1 MPLPSPEQVAADR
14 RLRRRLWRPR
24 GHWYLFALL
33 VAGLAAS
40 LLFQGYAGHDIG
52 RSATYSTDR
61 SPVVGLPG
69 ARPIVDLSGST
80 VRSVQPPAGQV
91 ALTFDDGPDP
101 NWTPRILAV
110 LRRHRVPATFFVV
123 GSAALAHPALIRDE
137 LAVGDVGSHTF
148 THTDL
153 GQASGTRDSFELSL
167 AQASIGGAGG
177 VETALLRLP
186 YSSGTA
192 QLTVDQYQAARR
204 AARYGYLLVFATRDS
219 EDWTRLGTAFAVG
232 RALPPGRAGAV
243 IMLHDGGGDRSQT
256 VAATERIIDVLS
268 ARGDRFVTVSR
279 MAGLTHAQIDRPISG
294 GSRAQGV
301 ALLWIYGLSRVVAD
315 LVRWVVVPVLVLMLG
330 RALVAVV
337 LARRQARRRLPT
349 DMADLPPVT
358 VVVPAYNE
366 AVGIRRTVESLES
379 SDYPELEII
388 VVDDGST
395 DGTGEAVEAL
405 GLPRTTVV
413 RQDNAGK
420 PAALNTGLARSRH
433 PVVVMLDGDTFFEP
447 DTVRWLV
454 APMAADATIG
464 GVSGNTKVGNR
475 RGLLGLWQHI
485 EYVIGFNLDRRMCD
499 ELHCIPTVPGAAGAF
514 RREALAAVGGV
525 SEETLAED
533 TDLTI
538 AVQRAGWRVVYQ
550 DRARAWTEAP
560 SGLGGLWRQ
569 RYRWS
574 YGTMQAMW
582 KHRDALRRPGA
593 LGRVGLPYMV
603 VFQVLLPMAAPAID
617 LFALYGLLFL
627 QPWVIGAYWLGYNV
641 VQGALGVFAFRLD
654 RERLWPLLTLPL
666 QQILYRQIM
675 YLVVIQS
682 VFSALA
688 GARLRWNK
696 LPRTGLASVPTS

>member
-1 MPLPSPEQVAADR
+1 LPSPEQVAADR

-24 GHWYLFALL
+24 GHWYLFGLL
-33 VAGLAAS
+33 VAGLAVS

-52 RSATYSTDR
+52 RSATFSTDR
-61 SPVVGLPG
+61 SPMVGLGG
-69 ARPIVDLSGST
+69 AGPIVDLSGPT
-80 VRSVQPPAGQV
+80 VRSVQPPAGEV

-101 NWTPRILAV
+101 RWTPRILAV
-110 LRRHRVPATFFVV
+110 LRRHHVPATFFVI
-123 GSAALAHPALIRDE
+123 GSGALAHPSLIRDE

-148 THTDL
+148 THADL
-153 GQASGTRDSFELSL
+153 GQASGLRDSFELSL
-167 AQASIGGAGG
+167 AQAAIGGAGG

-186 YSSGTA
+186 YSSGVN
-192 QLTVDQYQAARR
+192 QLTVDQYRAARR

-219 EDWTRLGTAFAVG
+219 EDWMRLGTAFAVG
-232 RALPPGRAGAV
+232 QALPPGRSGGV

-256 VAATERIIDVLS
+256 VAATERIIDILS
-268 ARGDRFVTVSR
+268 ARGDRFVTISR

-301 ALLWIYGLSRVVAD
+301 ALLWIYGFSRVMAD
-315 LVRWVVVPVLVLMLG
+315 VVRWIVVPVLVLTLG

-337 LARRQARRRLPT
+337 LARRQVRRRLPEVT
-349 DMADLPPVT
+349 TGLPPVT

-379 SDYPELEII
+379 SDYPELEIV

-395 DGTGEAVEAL
+395 DGTAEAVQAL

-413 RQDNAGK
+413 RQENAGK

-447 DTVRWLV
+447 DTIRWLV
-454 APMAADATIG
+454 APMAADPGIG

-499 ELHCIPTVPGAAGAF
+499 ELRCIPTVPGAAGAF
-514 RREALAAVGGV
+514 RRDALAAVGGV

-560 SGLGGLWRQ
+560 SGIGGLWRQ

-582 KHRDALRRPGA
+582 KHRAALRRPGA
-593 LGRVGLPYMV
+593 LGRAGLPYMV
-603 VFQVLLPMAAPAID
+603 VFQVLLPLLAPAID

-627 QPWVIGAYWLGYNV
+627 QPWVILAYWLGYNA

-654 RERLWPLLTLPL
+654 GERLWPLLTLPL

-696 LPRTGLASVPTS
+696 LPRTGLAEVPTG